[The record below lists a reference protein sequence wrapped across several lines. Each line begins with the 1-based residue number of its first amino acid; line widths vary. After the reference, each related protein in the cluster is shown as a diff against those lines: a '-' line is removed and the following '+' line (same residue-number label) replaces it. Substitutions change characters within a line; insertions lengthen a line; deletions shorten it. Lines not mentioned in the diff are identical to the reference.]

1 MSKKHNDYEIKIA
14 KEIAEIRRTGLVNM
28 FFLNDVLELMFVLGY
43 NDTAEYIKMN
53 RTEYLNLLELS
64 GDY

>member
-28 FFLNDVLELMFVLGY
+28 FFLKCNSLYV
-43 NDTAEYIKMN
+43 YI
-53 RTEYLNLLELS
+53 
-64 GDY
+64 

>member
-28 FFLNDVLELMFVLGY
+28 FFLNDVLEL
-43 NDTAEYIKMN
+43 
-53 RTEYLNLLELS
+53 S